1 MPRRGEGPLLL
12 NLPLPEPVVESVVEA
27 AVEDCRRYRFSP
39 FFRLLETSPT
49 HVTPRLTIDSPTT
62 GDLLAVP
69 HSRSSPQWSERK
81 QGNAAPILGVQ
92 PTFLLPI
99 TPVHIGVPSTGLPSS
114 SLAVPSAIGASVTQ
128 VLPWSA
134 TGKASAVLHCHVAA
148 VSIEGKELCPRCTC
162 TVHAILVPLST
173 CCYCLAAACWSLLQC
188 SPTVCPLTVM
198 PLRI

>member
-12 NLPLPEPVVESVVEA
+12 NLLLPESVVESVVEA

-39 FFRLLETSPT
+39 FFRRLKTSPTT

-62 GDLLAVP
+62 GDLLAVL

-81 QGNAAPILGVQ
+81 QGNAAPVHGVQ

-99 TPVHIGVPSTGLPSS
+99 TPGHIGVPSTGLPSS

-128 VLPWSA
+128 VIPWSA
-134 TGKASAVLHCHVAA
+134 TGKA
-148 VSIEGKELCPRCTC
+148 PR
-162 TVHAILVPLST
+162 
-173 CCYCLAAACWSLLQC
+173 
-188 SPTVCPLTVM
+188 
-198 PLRI
+198 